1 MSYDTILA
9 KSPSIIY
16 RPGGVAGGLVVTA
29 WTEVQAFI
37 ALRQGA
43 VIVYVDS
50 SLAPAVVG
58 PGVTDCMNRVVFQ
71 GVNSNLISSPST
83 LTVPDGAV
91 LLNPR
96 AFVTLILVTQ
106 ATTAPNLQVSDGAIV
121 LFQDGT
127 TIENTGTQPCVRNAS
142 GEIALALIDGATFIP
157 SPGPLLDL
165 SAAPAQAILF
175 LVVQSITNSN
185 NVVTGVAGTTFVLKF
200 DASIS
205 TIPTNPGFA
214 GTTVLTPTDKAQFV
228 EYVPAV
234 PADWPTPPT
243 QVAQA
248 LDELAAEIVTTA
260 GAVIYRPGVASSGM
274 FLATWAEVQSVVA
287 RTNGAVIVY
296 VDDSVVSPALVPGA
310 TGITD
315 CEGRVEL
322 RPFAV
327 DAINYTV
334 LQVEDGA
341 TLRNLMSVNGME
353 LRSNCQSATPS
364 LDWTATANGPFLE
377 LQNEA
382 ILSNASTATQPGIVV
397 PLGATWDFFGG
408 AGGFFLE
415 LNAPAVPL
423 VNLSTATSTLNVTAY
438 ESSIVP
444 SGFLSGVGIL
454 NFFYDTTTANELS
467 PPFVFPAQPAFTGT
481 TQLFPFGSNPQTVGS
496 IIYRPGVASS
506 GDFVATW
513 PEVAALIK
521 AYNSIAANSAQGT
534 TGKFILY
541 VDDGTAPAHVPASS
555 GVTDGFGRL
564 EIRPYRQDAQ
574 NFSQL
579 QIDAGA
585 TLKGIYKLS
594 GTIGVIGNPTTAV
607 PSIDFDYTANVLGT
621 PFPTLYIE
629 DRAVLGTAATAT
641 QPMCV
646 VPAGNELDVLMKD
659 FGTIIAESA
668 SAVFQLAAASSVLEV
683 FARSGIFESASGGIP
698 STWVQGPGRF
708 EMNFDAPTA
717 QFSNANASGAV
728 LAPGVAFTNAAT
740 NILFAGDGLPDN
752 YPGTNVTIQTV
763 YVNESGGSDVN
774 GNGSQ
779 NFPFASIQKGL
790 SAITDA
796 TTNKRYIVEVAPGE
810 YAGAFNF
817 KPWVAIQGQ
826 PNTSGFYGVTEITAA
841 AGAVGLDPSF
851 AASGFSVFW
860 ASHLV
865 FSNQLTLNYSAS
877 ANQQIQGTFFDVNFN
892 GGGGVGFQ
900 FIGAGT
906 GGVDNWTL
914 DDCLVYGGGLAQ
926 GVQFLFTIG
935 GTQLLGGTVTIQAAP
950 SAGATQS
957 TTWLAQ
963 NTAVGSAFSPT
974 NVHVLWAA
982 PTPAVHL
989 SALDWCNSNCVGQ
1002 INLDGASSS
1011 ARIAGLRPASVIQTN
1026 GASPAVVQ
1034 PLMIEL
1040 TFLMTATNVL
1050 SSLQAAGTI
1059 PTTGIMR
1066 MMLDGCGGG
1075 GGGGGGQSAAA
1086 GNGAGG
1092 GGGALYHSVSFDHN
1106 LADRLDIIVGAG
1118 GAGGTG
1124 GTPATP
1130 NGTIGNDGGPTYAL
1144 DFSTSTVLASLHA
1157 ASGGYFDQAAG
1168 GRGGA
1173 SYPGQ
1178 ALYAAPSP
1186 NPALVPQHSGG
1197 LPFSSGFPASGG
1209 QAAAGGGVPG
1219 FQGQFGLVSF
1229 GVTGGGVM
1237 WTGGAGGTP
1246 VAGAG
1251 APGGGGGPGPF
1262 GTGGVG
1268 GPTSATDGG
1277 AGGTPAANTG
1287 AGGGGG
1293 AGANTNV
1300 NNGGA
1305 GGSGGSGLG
1314 KLTIIVQ

>member
-1 MSYDTILA
+1 MSFESILA
-9 KSPSIIY
+9 RSPYVIY
-16 RPGGVAGGLVVTA
+16 QPGGTAGGLVVTTWA
-29 WTEVQAFI
+29 QVQKFI
-37 ALRQGA
+37 AARQG
-43 VIVYVDS
+43 
-50 SLAPAVVG
+50 
-58 PGVTDCMNRVVFQ
+58 T
-71 GVNSNLISSPST
+71 
-83 LTVPDGAV
+83 
-91 LLNPR
+91 
-96 AFVTLILVTQ
+96 
-106 ATTAPNLQVSDGAIV
+106 
-121 LFQDGT
+121 
-127 TIENTGTQPCVRNAS
+127 
-142 GEIALALIDGATFIP
+142 
-157 SPGPLLDL
+157 
-165 SAAPAQAILF
+165 
-175 LVVQSITNSN
+175 
-185 NVVTGVAGTTFVLKF
+185 
-200 DASIS
+200 
-205 TIPTNPGFA
+205 
-214 GTTVLTPTDKAQFV
+214 
-228 EYVPAV
+228 
-234 PADWPTPPT
+234 
-243 QVAQA
+243 
-248 LDELAAEIVTTA
+248 
-260 GAVIYRPGVASSGM
+260 
-274 FLATWAEVQSVVA
+274 
-287 RTNGAVIVY
+287 VIVY
-296 VDDSVVSPALVPGA
+296 VDDSITSPALVPGA
-310 TGITD
+310 SGITD

-322 RPFAV
+322 RPFAS
-327 DAINYTV
+327 DSINYTV
-334 LQVEDGA
+334 LQIEDGA
-341 TLRNLMSVNGME
+341 TLRNLMTVNGME

-377 LQNEA
+377 FENEA
-382 ILSNASTATQPGIVV
+382 ILSNAATATQPAVVV
-397 PLGATWDFFGG
+397 PLGGTW
-408 AGGFFLE
+408 GFFAATGFFIE

-423 VNLSTATSTLNVTAY
+423 VSLPTATSTLNINAY
-438 ESSIVP
+438 ANSDIP
-444 SGFLSGVGIL
+444 SGFVSGVGIL
-454 NFFYDTTTANELS
+454 NVVYDNTTANELQQ
-467 PPFVFPAQPAFTGT
+467 PFVFPAQPAFTGT

-496 IIYRPGVASS
+496 IIYRPGAPSS

-521 AYNSIAANSAQGT
+521 AYNGIAANSAQGT
-534 TGKFILY
+534 TGKFVLY

-564 EIRPYRQDAQ
+564 EIRPYRPDAQ

-585 TLKGIYKLS
+585 TLKGIAKLS

-607 PSIDFDYTANVLGT
+607 PSIDFDYTANVVGT
-621 PFPTLYIE
+621 PFPTLIIE
-629 DRAVLGTAATAT
+629 DQAVLGTAATAT

-646 VPAGNELDVLMKD
+646 VPAGNQLDVLMKD
-659 FGTIIAESA
+659 FGTIIAEST
-668 SAVFQLAAASSVLEV
+668 SAVFQLAAASSTLEV
-683 FARSGIFESASGGIP
+683 FARSGIFESALGGIP
-698 STWVQGPGRF
+698 STWVQGTGRF
-708 EMNFDAPTA
+708 EMNFDASTA

-728 LAPGVAFTNAAT
+728 LAPGVAFTNAGT
-740 NILFAGDGLPDN
+740 EILFAGDGFPDN
-752 YPGTNVTIQTV
+752 YPGTNVTVQTV
-763 YVNESGGSDVN
+763 YVNASGGSDVN

-779 NFPFASIQKGL
+779 NFPFASIQKALG
-790 SAITDA
+790 AITDA
-796 TTNKRYIVEVAPGE
+796 SSAKKYIVAVAPGE
-810 YAGAFNF
+810 YAGAFNV
-817 KPWVAIQGQ
+817 KPWVAITGM
-826 PNTSGFYGVTEITAA
+826 PNSSGFEGTTEITAA

-851 AASGFSVFW
+851 ATSGYSVFW
-860 ASHLV
+860 MSHLV
-865 FSNQLTLNYSAS
+865 FSNQLTLNYSAL
-877 ANQQIQGTFFDVNFN
+877 ANQLIQGTFFDCNFN
-892 GGGGVGFQ
+892 SGFQ

-935 GTQLLGGTVTIQAAP
+935 GTQFLGGTVTIQAAP

-963 NTAVGSAFSPT
+963 NTAVGAAFSPT

-1002 INLDGASSS
+1002 INLDGAS
-1011 ARIAGLRPASVIQTN
+1011 AQAKIAGLRPASVIQSN

-1034 PLMIEL
+1034 PLLIEM
-1040 TFLMTATNVL
+1040 TFLTTATNVL

-1059 PTTGIMR
+1059 PTTGTMR
-1066 MMLDGCGGG
+1066 MTLDGCGGG
-1075 GGGGGGQSAAA
+1075 GGGGGGQGLAA

-1092 GGGALYHSVSFDHN
+1092 GGGALYHNLGFDHN
-1106 LADRLDIIVGAG
+1106 LADRLDVVVGPG
-1118 GAGGTG
+1118 GTGGTG

-1144 DFSTSTVLASLHA
+1144 DFTTNTVLASLHA

-1237 WTGGAGGTP
+1237 WAGGAGGTP
-1246 VAGAG
+1246 VAGNG

-1262 GTGGVG
+1262 GTGGAG
-1268 GPTSATDGG
+1268 GNSTATDGG
-1277 AGGTPAANTG
+1277 AGATPAANTG

-1293 AGANTNV
+1293 AGANTGT
-1300 NNGGA
+1300 NNGGP

-1314 KLTIIVQ
+1314 KLTIVVQ